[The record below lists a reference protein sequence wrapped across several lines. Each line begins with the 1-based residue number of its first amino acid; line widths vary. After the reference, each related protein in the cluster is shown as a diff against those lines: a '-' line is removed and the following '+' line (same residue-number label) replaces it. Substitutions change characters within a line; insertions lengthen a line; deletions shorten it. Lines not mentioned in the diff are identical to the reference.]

1 MLQEKIIAEI
11 KQIPDE
17 KLAEIYDLVHYF
29 RLGLLQ
35 ESQTLPVK
43 QRPIGLGKDWCKFQK
58 VFLSLCPRTFSMALK
73 ANNESSFGYLY
84 LFVADIRC
92 TGIE

>member
-29 RLGLLQ
+29 RLG
-35 ESQTLPVK
+35 
-43 QRPIGLGKDWCKFQK
+43 PI
-58 VFLSLCPRTFSMALK
+58 A
-73 ANNESSFGYLY
+73 AH
-84 LFVADIRC
+84 
-92 TGIE
+92 

>member
-35 ESQTLPVK
+35 ERHTLPVK
-43 QRPIGLGKDWCKFQK
+43 QRPIGLAKG
-58 VFLSLCPRTFSMALK
+58 LLEIP
-73 ANNESSFGYLY
+73 SSFFEPLPDDM
-84 LFVADIRC
+84 LDAF
-92 TGIE
+92 ESKQ

>member
-35 ESQTLPVK
+35 ERQVLPIK
-43 QRPIGLGKDWCKFQK
+43 QRPIGLAKGLVEIPPSFFDPLPGDMLDAFEGK
-58 VFLSLCPRTFSMALK
+58 P
-73 ANNESSFGYLY
+73 
-84 LFVADIRC
+84 
-92 TGIE
+92 

>member
-35 ESQTLPVK
+35 ERQTLPVK
-43 QRPIGLGKDWCKFQK
+43 QRSIGLAKG
-58 VFLSLCPRTFSMALK
+58 LMEIPP
-73 ANNESSFGYLY
+73 SFFEPLPDDVLDAFEG
-84 LFVADIRC
+84 R
-92 TGIE
+92 